1 MLKFRTSFQRYTQLF
16 QQNKPFRLFE
26 KKPGRQTKDF
36 KLEIQRKILMCLVG
50 RETWLGCI

>member
-16 QQNKPFRLFE
+16 QQNKSFRLSG
-26 KKPGRQTKDF
+26 KKPGRQTKDS